1 MSGYNT
7 RLAARMLDENAT
19 DTLEHDWQSAAG
31 IDEDLRPESTEDRSL
46 PNMSAALLEVQ
57 QRLNALEASAAS
69 ASSATVPSAAPK
81 PGPPSGLSSRDGLQ
95 LVSLADQQLLAKLRN
110 LPKLDT
116 VRQTSANNVL
126 TWLQNIQYSFAV
138 YGIPRANWVVHTLD
152 LLDSPVRN
160 HFIAKYT
167 PDSFRHM
174 DWAAFSEEIREKFLP
189 PHLLST
195 LIHQLDNLHQDR
207 QESLASYAARTL
219 TLLEQLQLL
228 PDGKLFAT
236 SALVSKRFINGIRS
250 NMTVLLLNQWVTLQ
264 RSEEV
269 DFRQLR
275 EYALKIDNQ
284 TRTKDHST
292 GADHHRQLYSVQV
305 GNRSSTS
312 HDRKSR
318 SSGKDS
324 AFKEHRAARQESRSA
339 GDSSAPRPSN
349 STIRCYNC
357 GKLGHR
363 SSDCRRTR
371 RSQSPE
377 REQSSDSSSSP
388 MLGAVQTTDDRGKAA
403 PSVAA
408 NKIAARSKTPK
419 RRPQVH
425 FAEDLEDE
433 VPLDSDTLE
442 VNLNPIALHS
452 LGSQEHGTPSG
463 SLLYLPIVP
472 LTSPVPAAPSE
483 ILALLDSGAEISV
496 ISRQVARQLQLT
508 TQRIPA
514 TLTAQFAHG
523 DAKVVLRETCIL
535 PFRIAGTNVRTQET
549 FFILDSPASLPA
561 ILSQPFIAKMKMN
574 IDFHSKL
581 VTIPSQDGTAG
592 RQRLPLAFHLPA
604 PGSEAHRQ
612 AQCLIFPWHADWHS
626 LQPPPPEDM
635 MPWVMATVSSPVPPS
650 SLVAQVASSDSPLAA
665 QALQELL
672 DDFSD
677 VLVDE
682 LPIQPPVSRGQY
694 DVILRVPDDVRPI
707 RRRPYRLP
715 ATLQEELAK
724 TIDFLL
730 ARGIIEQNNDV
741 MWQSPVIFVRKG
753 ISSEGIPQFRFCI
766 DYRGVNNHLL
776 DDSFPPP
783 VPTELMERIGRVLS
797 QRTESPSTDTL
808 YFSKLDMASGFWQLA
823 LTPAS
828 SQYTG
833 FVTEQGAYQFRAL
846 PFGLKNATAAFQK
859 FSQGIL
865 AGMANVL
872 VYVDDILLFSLGTP
886 LSHLQQVRLLLER
899 LRHHQVFVKR
909 SKCVFL
915 QTQINFL
922 GYTLNAH
929 GIAPEA
935 SKVAAIEDFPPPASV
950 KQLRQFLGLANFYR
964 RFIKNFANYAAPLSD
979 LLKTGQRR
987 FVWTRSAETA
997 FAALKTALTQAPV
1010 LAHFRSDR
1018 PTILYTDAS
1027 DLAIGAALHQIDEN
1041 NEEHPVAFY
1050 GKKLSSAER
1059 NYSTYDRELLALKE
1073 SLRHFSYYLIGRRFR
1088 VCTDH
1093 HSLVRLN
1100 TQSELSP
1107 RLARW
1112 LSIFLQYDMEIHHIP
1127 GETNV
1132 VADALS
1138 RISGDSPASS
1148 FAPQSPADLTQAH
1161 ERAMRAEDIARDLLV
1176 GLHTVQMLTDSS
1188 FVSQLMQN
1196 YTTCPDFQVLYQ
1208 LGKDGELLGQP
1219 GYRHF
1224 DFSDD
1229 LLYHVDSTGRTR
1241 ICVPTALRAAV
1252 LRLAH
1257 DDAGHVGSDK
1267 TYLSLVAKVY
1277 WNNMKRDV
1285 ENYVHSCLI
1294 CQAAKNYK
1302 QKPIGLPKSHDV
1314 PADKFDVISVDLL
1327 SGLPPTSQGHD
1338 SLFVMLDSFS
1348 QHVTLA
1354 PTHKSATTQELV
1366 DLFLHYFYRTRGLPA
1381 AIISDNGP
1389 NVSSHFWDTVF
1400 QTLGVQVRHSSK
1412 YYPQANGRV
1421 ERINA
1426 TILDMLRTKLAQGSS
1441 EWTVHLP
1448 FIEFALNHA
1457 PRRETGLS
1465 AFQVEYGKNPRSVM
1479 DLALDQVLPQAQTTV
1494 DNIRAGENL
1503 VRDTL
1508 ASIAN
1513 RAETRLLP
1521 SRRPLRW
1528 QVGDLVWIDARLFNQ
1543 QFEIR
1548 KFRDRYIGPFPV
1560 TEVFNNNNYRVDVR
1574 QRFPRMDQDVFN
1586 AKFLRPHVSRKDHL
1600 QQPVVSQPV
1609 PGFYEVARIINH
1621 RERHGAKQYLV
1632 RWKGFSSADDTW
1644 EPVAHLSRTPALR
1657 QLLQNYEQR
1666 RTRQDA
1672 PAASRGQRR
1681 RRAPLN

>member
-1 MSGYNT
+1 
-7 RLAARMLDENAT
+7 
-19 DTLEHDWQSAAG
+19 
-31 IDEDLRPESTEDRSL
+31 
-46 PNMSAALLEVQ
+46 
-57 QRLNALEASAAS
+57 
-69 ASSATVPSAAPK
+69 
-81 PGPPSGLSSRDGLQ
+81 
-95 LVSLADQQLLAKLRN
+95 
-110 LPKLDT
+110 
-116 VRQTSANNVL
+116 
-126 TWLQNIQYSFAV
+126 
-138 YGIPRANWVVHTLD
+138 
-152 LLDSPVRN
+152 
-160 HFIAKYT
+160 
-167 PDSFRHM
+167 
-174 DWAAFSEEIREKFLP
+174 
-189 PHLLST
+189 
-195 LIHQLDNLHQDR
+195 
-207 QESLASYAARTL
+207 
-219 TLLEQLQLL
+219 
-228 PDGKLFAT
+228 
-236 SALVSKRFINGIRS
+236 
-250 NMTVLLLNQWVTLQ
+250 
-264 RSEEV
+264 
-269 DFRQLR
+269 
-275 EYALKIDNQ
+275 
-284 TRTKDHST
+284 
-292 GADHHRQLYSVQV
+292 
-305 GNRSSTS
+305 
-312 HDRKSR
+312 
-318 SSGKDS
+318 
-324 AFKEHRAARQESRSA
+324 
-339 GDSSAPRPSN
+339 
-349 STIRCYNC
+349 
-357 GKLGHR
+357 
-363 SSDCRRTR
+363 
-371 RSQSPE
+371 
-377 REQSSDSSSSP
+377 
-388 MLGAVQTTDDRGKAA
+388 
-403 PSVAA
+403 
-408 NKIAARSKTPK
+408 
-419 RRPQVH
+419 
-425 FAEDLEDE
+425 
-433 VPLDSDTLE
+433 
-442 VNLNPIALHS
+442 
-452 LGSQEHGTPSG
+452 
-463 SLLYLPIVP
+463 
-472 LTSPVPAAPSE
+472 
-483 ILALLDSGAEISV
+483 
-496 ISRQVARQLQLT
+496 
-508 TQRIPA
+508 
-514 TLTAQFAHG
+514 
-523 DAKVVLRETCIL
+523 
-535 PFRIAGTNVRTQET
+535 
-549 FFILDSPASLPA
+549 
-561 ILSQPFIAKMKMN
+561 
-574 IDFHSKL
+574 
-581 VTIPSQDGTAG
+581 
-592 RQRLPLAFHLPA
+592 
-604 PGSEAHRQ
+604 
-612 AQCLIFPWHADWHS
+612 
-626 LQPPPPEDM
+626 
-635 MPWVMATVSSPVPPS
+635 
-650 SLVAQVASSDSPLAA
+650 
-665 QALQELL
+665 LQELL
-672 DDFSD
+672 EDFSD

-694 DVILRVPDDVRPI
+694 DVVLRVPDDVRPI

-730 ARGIIEQNNDV
+730 ARGIIERNNDV

-753 ISSEGIPQFRFCI
+753 LSSEGVPQFRFCI

-797 QRTESPSTDTL
+797 QRTVSSTDTL

-823 LTPAS
+823 LTPDS

-833 FVTEQGAYQFRAL
+833 FVTEQGSYQFRAL
-846 PFGLKNATAAFQK
+846 PFGLKTATAAFQK

-865 AGMANVL
+865 AGMNNVL
-872 VYVDDILLFSLGTP
+872 VYVDDLLIFSMGNP
-886 LSHLQQVRLLLER
+886 RSHLQQVRLLLER

-915 QTQINFL
+915 QTQISFL

-979 LLKTGQRR
+979 LLKTSQRR

-1018 PTILYTDAS
+1018 LTILYTDAS

-1059 NYSTYDRELLALKE
+1059 NYSTYERELLALKE

-1093 HSLVRLN
+1093 HSLIRLN

-1112 LSIFLQYDMEIHHIP
+1112 LSTFLQYDMEIHHIP

-1138 RISGDSPASS
+1138 RISGDSPAPS

-1161 ERAMRAEDIARDLLV
+1161 DRAMRAEDIARDLLV

-1196 YTTCPDFQVLYQ
+1196 YSICPDFQVLYQ

-1219 GYRHF
+1219 GCRHF
-1224 DFSDD
+1224 EFSDD
-1229 LLYHVDSTGRTR
+1229 LLYYVDSTGRTR
-1241 ICVPTALRAAV
+1241 ICVPTAIRAAV

-1327 SGLPPTSQGHD
+1327 SGLPTTSQGHD

-1366 DLFLHYFYRTRGLPA
+1366 DLFLQYFYRTRGLPA
-1381 AIISDNGP
+1381 AILSDNGP

-1479 DLALDQVLPQAQTTV
+1479 DLTLDQVLPQARTTV

-1548 KFRDRYIGPFPV
+1548 KFRDRYLGPFPI
-1560 TEVFNNNNYRVDVR
+1560 TEVCNNNNYRVDVR

-1586 AKFLRPHVSRKDHL
+1586 AKFLRPHVRRKDHL

-1621 RERHGAKQYLV
+1621 RQRNGAKQYLV

-1657 QLLQNYEQR
+1657 QLLQQYEQH

-1672 PAASRGQRR
+1672 SASSHGQRQR
-1681 RRAPLN
+1681 QRRAPLN

>member
-1 MSGYNT
+1 
-7 RLAARMLDENAT
+7 MLDENAT
-19 DTLEHDWQSAAG
+19 DHTPESDWQSAHG
-31 IDEDLRPESTEDRSL
+31 VDEDLRQESTEDRSL
-46 PNMSAALLEVQ
+46 QNMSAALFEVQ
-57 QRLNALEASAAS
+57 QQLNALQAA
-69 ASSATVPSAAPK
+69 ASSAVPPPLASSE
-81 PGPPSGLSSRDGLQ
+81 GPQ
-95 LVSLADQQLLAKLRN
+95 LVSLADQRLLAKLRN
-110 LPKLDT
+110 LPKMDT
-116 VRQTSANNVL
+116 ARQTSANNVL

-138 YGIPRANWVVHTLD
+138 YGIPTTDWVVHTLD
-152 LLDSPVRN
+152 LLDSPVRQ
-160 HFIAKYT
+160 HFVAKYT
-167 PDSFRHM
+167 PEAFRHM
-174 DWAAFSEEIREKFLP
+174 DWGAFSEEIREKFLP
-189 PHLLST
+189 PHLLSS
-195 LIHQLDNLHQDR
+195 LIHQLDNLQQDR

-219 TLLEQLQLL
+219 TLIEQLQLL

-236 SALVSKRFINGIRS
+236 ASLVCKRFINGVRS
-250 NMTVLLLNQWVTLQ
+250 HMTALLLNQWVTLQ
-264 RSEEV
+264 RSDEV

-284 TRTKDHST
+284 TRIKDHGSGGT
-292 GADHHRQLYSVQV
+292 DHHRQIYSMQV
-305 GNRSSTS
+305 GNRSSPS
-312 HDRKSR
+312 RDRKYR
-318 SSGKDS
+318 PPGKDP
-324 AFKEHRAARQESRSA
+324 AFKEPRAARQESRSA
-339 GDSSAPRPSN
+339 GDSPSPRTSS
-349 STIRCYNC
+349 STIRCHNC

-388 MLGAVQTTDDRGKAA
+388 LLGAVQTTDDRNAA

-425 FAEDLEDE
+425 FAEILEDE
-433 VPLDSDTLE
+433 VPLDTHE
-442 VNLNPIALHS
+442 VHLNPIALHS
-452 LGSQEHGTPSG
+452 LGSTEHVASSG

-472 LTSPVPAAPSE
+472 QLPSPVPAAPAE

-496 ISRQVARQLQLT
+496 MSRQVARQLQLT
-508 TQRIPA
+508 TQRTPA

-523 DAKVVLRETCIL
+523 DAKVLLRETCTL
-535 PFRIAGTNVRTQET
+535 PFRIAGTNVRAQET

-581 VTIPSQDGTAG
+581 VTIPSQDGTAE
-592 RQRLPLAFHLPA
+592 RQRLPLAFHLPG

-612 AQCLIFPWHADWHS
+612 AQCLIFPWHADWNT

-635 MPWVMATVSSPVPPS
+635 MPWVMATVSSTVSTS
-650 SLVAQVASSDSPLAA
+650 SLVSQVASSDSPLAA
-665 QALQELL
+665 QALQALL
-672 DDFSD
+672 EDFSD

-682 LPIQPPVSRGQY
+682 LPVQQPVSRGQY
-694 DVILRVPDDVRPI
+694 DVVLRVPDDVRPI

-741 MWQSPVIFVRKG
+741 LWQSPVIFVRKG
-753 ISSEGIPQFRFCI
+753 LSSEGIPQFRFCI

-797 QRTESPSTDTL
+797 QRPEHSTDTL
-808 YFSKLDMASGFWQLA
+808 YFSKLDMNSGFWQLA
-823 LTPAS
+823 LTPDS
-828 SQYTG
+828 YQYTG
-833 FVTEQGAYQFRAL
+833 FVTEQGSYQFRAL
-846 PFGLKNATAAFQK
+846 PFGLKTATAAFQK

-865 AGMANVL
+865 AGLANVL

-886 LSHLQQVRLLLER
+886 RSHLHQVRLLLER

-909 SKCVFL
+909 SKCLFL
-915 QTQINFL
+915 QTQISFL
-922 GYTLNAH
+922 GYTLTAH
-929 GIAPEA
+929 GIAPES

-964 RFIKNFANYAAPLSD
+964 RFIRNFSEFSAPLSD

-1018 PTILYTDAS
+1018 LTILYTDAS

-1059 NYSTYDRELLALKE
+1059 NYSTYERELLALKE

-1093 HSLVRLN
+1093 HSLIRLT

-1112 LSIFLQYDMEIHHIP
+1112 LSTFLQYDMEIQHIP

-1138 RISGDSPASS
+1138 RIADDSPATS
-1148 FAPQSPADLTQAH
+1148 FAPQSTADLTQAH

-1196 YTTCPDFQVLYQ
+1196 YSTCPDFQVLYQ
-1208 LGKDGELLGQP
+1208 LGKDGELIGRP
-1219 GYRHF
+1219 GCRHF
-1224 DFSDD
+1224 EFSDD
-1229 LLYHVDSTGRTR
+1229 LLYYVDSAGRTR
-1241 ICVPTALRAAV
+1241 ICVPTAIRAAV

-1366 DLFLHYFYRTRGLPA
+1366 DLFLQYFYRTRGLPA

-1479 DLALDQVLPQAQTTV
+1479 DLTLDQVLPQARTTV

-1513 RAETRLLP
+1513 HAETRLLP
-1521 SRRPLRW
+1521 SRRPLQW

-1560 TEVFNNNNYRVDVR
+1560 TEVCHNNNYRVDVR
-1574 QRFPRMDQDVFN
+1574 QRFPRMDHDVFN
-1586 AKFLRPHVSRKDHL
+1586 AKFLRPHVQRKDHL

-1609 PGFYEVARIINH
+1609 PGFYEVARILNH
-1621 RERHGAKQYLV
+1621 RQHHGAKQYLV

-1644 EPVAHLSRTPALR
+1644 EPVTHLSRTPALR
-1657 QLLQNYEQR
+1657 QLLQKYEQHRAR
-1666 RTRQDA
+1666 RDA
-1672 PAASRGQRR
+1672 SASSHGQRQ